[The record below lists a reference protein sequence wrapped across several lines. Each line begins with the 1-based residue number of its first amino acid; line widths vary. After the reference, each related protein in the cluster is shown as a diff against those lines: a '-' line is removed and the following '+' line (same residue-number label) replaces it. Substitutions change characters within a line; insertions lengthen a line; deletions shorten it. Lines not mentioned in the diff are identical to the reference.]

1 MCLFRFFVLIIRE
14 GIVKVK
20 YIKFYIY
27 SISFEE
33 SKYLLISDYI
43 KLEIIIMLVLKILI
57 NIILDKVR
65 EKFSDRNNRD
75 DLIDMKYYYLI
86 DRKIIYNLK

>member
-27 SISFEE
+27 LISFEE
-33 SKYLLISDYI
+33 SKYLLILDYI

-65 EKFSDRNNRD
+65 EKFSDRNNCD

>member
-1 MCLFRFFVLIIRE
+1 M
-14 GIVKVK
+14 
-20 YIKFYIY
+20 
-27 SISFEE
+27 
-33 SKYLLISDYI
+33 DYI

-65 EKFSDRNNRD
+65 EKFSDRNNCD

>member
-1 MCLFRFFVLIIRE
+1 
-14 GIVKVK
+14 
-20 YIKFYIY
+20 
-27 SISFEE
+27 
-33 SKYLLISDYI
+33 
-43 KLEIIIMLVLKILI
+43 MLVLKILI

>member
-1 MCLFRFFVLIIRE
+1 M
-14 GIVKVK
+14 
-20 YIKFYIY
+20 
-27 SISFEE
+27 ISFEE

>member
-1 MCLFRFFVLIIRE
+1 M
-14 GIVKVK
+14 
-20 YIKFYIY
+20 
-27 SISFEE
+27 ISFEE
-33 SKYLLISDYI
+33 SKYLLILDYI